1 MKDFT
6 EWILNI
12 GDGKKA
18 SDDGDEMIQIPDDL
32 LLHKGNDTKEV
43 IVQSTYPDLISNY
56 REWDYLQERAIFCPR
71 NDTIEQI
78 NEYMMSKIQGEVVM
92 YLSLDSVGST
102 STAGLDNMYPMRFLN
117 TLKFSGMPDHEL

>member
-1 MKDFT
+1 MRLSCMVDNQSEREKMKDFT

-56 REWDYLQERAIFCPR
+56 RE
-71 NDTIEQI
+71 
-78 NEYMMSKIQGEVVM
+78 
-92 YLSLDSVGST
+92 
-102 STAGLDNMYPMRFLN
+102 
-117 TLKFSGMPDHEL
+117 